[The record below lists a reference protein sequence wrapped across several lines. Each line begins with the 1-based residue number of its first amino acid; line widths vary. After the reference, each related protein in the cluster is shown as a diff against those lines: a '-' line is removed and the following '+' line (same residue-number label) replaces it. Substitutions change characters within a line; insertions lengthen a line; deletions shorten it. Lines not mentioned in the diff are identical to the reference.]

1 MTRSFEIKLN
11 HYSTASRIAAR
22 ALFPLQAAMPTKT
35 ATARSKPAPCMW
47 RKLSAA
53 KWEDVWWDRL
63 SEFSDRLAS
72 TALPGAKT
80 IRLEV
85 FALTQAQAER
95 LRANF
100 GGSVSVQKT
109 PRAVSTA
116 VRPPIRVRAKLVVVT
131 SARERAAL
139 TKTLRAR
146 PVLVIPAGMAFGTGD
161 HATTS
166 TCLRFLADIS
176 GELAGEPWEML
187 DLGCGSGILA
197 IAARMLGARHAA
209 AGDFDPHAVRTAKE
223 NVQLNAV
230 TGVTV
235 KKLDVRAWQP
245 ARTWRVVAANL
256 FSGLLVEVAPK
267 LAAAVAPGGWLVFSG
282 VLRVQEAEVV
292 AALRGTGL
300 RVGRVVRKGKWVSGL
315 AVQI

>member
-1 MTRSFEIKLN
+1 
-11 HYSTASRIAAR
+11 
-22 ALFPLQAAMPTKT
+22 MPTKT
-35 ATARSKPAPCMW
+35 AAAKKQPALCMW

-53 KWEDVWWDRL
+53 QWEDVWWDRL

-100 GGSVSVQKT
+100 GGSVSAQKT
-109 PRAVSTA
+109 PRAVSAA
-116 VRPPIRVRAKLVVVT
+116 VRAPIRVRGKLVVVT
-131 SARERAAL
+131 SERERAAVA
-139 TKTLRAR
+139 KMPGARRA
-146 PVLVIPAGMAFGTGD
+146 LVIPAGMAFGTGD
-161 HATTS
+161 HATTA

-197 IAARMLGARHAA
+197 IAARLLGARRAA

-223 NVQLNAV
+223 NVRLNAV
-230 TGVTV
+230 TGVSVT
-235 KKLDVRAWQP
+235 KLDVRAWQP

-256 FSGLLVEVAPK
+256 FSGLLVEIAPK

-292 AALRGTGL
+292 AALRGAGL
-300 RVGRVVRKGKWVSGL
+300 RIERVMRKGKWVSGL
-315 AVQI
+315 ARTV